1 MVCPPSGGVECRG
14 ACAVT
19 LLLLPALQKWHLGF
33 GGQFFFF
40 FGLFLSFGP
49 EFACVCTQLFV
60 VPYSFFVFC
69 SSRRGVSRC
78 KHCSTEAEGPR
89 PVSD

>member
-1 MVCPPSGGVECRG
+1 MVCPPSSGVECRG

-40 FGLFLSFGP
+40 FLFYLLVQNLP
-49 EFACVCTQLFV
+49 VYAQLFV

-78 KHCSTEAEGPR
+78 KRCSTEAEGPR

>member
-40 FGLFLSFGP
+40 VFLYLL
-49 EFACVCTQLFV
+49 VQNL
-60 VPYSFFVFC
+60 
-69 SSRRGVSRC
+69 
-78 KHCSTEAEGPR
+78 
-89 PVSD
+89 PVYAHSYL